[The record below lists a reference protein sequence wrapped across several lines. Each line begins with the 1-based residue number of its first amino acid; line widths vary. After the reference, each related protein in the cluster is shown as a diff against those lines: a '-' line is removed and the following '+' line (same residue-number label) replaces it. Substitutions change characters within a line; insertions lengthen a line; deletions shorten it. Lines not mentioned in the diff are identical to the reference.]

1 MAPPRKV
8 FVLQGE
14 RSTMPPMRVCY
25 ACDRTFESPRARCDC
40 GEPLWR
46 PIEPLVEWPTAS
58 DSRSV
63 WRYDAVLPASQ
74 PAGDLEAG
82 GAAVWRSHSLEGYAG
97 TRVWLAD
104 EGRNP
109 TGSFKDRGSA
119 VGVAAT
125 LEAGIDR
132 VGTVSHGNMARSV
145 AAHAAA
151 VGIDCTVL
159 VPADIAEERIRAIAR
174 FDPQIVR
181 VRGDYGRLYYDAL
194 ELGRRHGIQFLNSDV
209 PLRVAGQKTLVFDL
223 LERVP
228 SLDAIVLPVSS
239 GGNASAVWKGLL
251 ELRAGGLLESLP
263 RLYLTQAAAC
273 DPIVVAFRSGR
284 ERVDPAA
291 NVNETVAYSIANAD
305 PPSGTR
311 ALAAVRDTDG
321 AVLSVDDDAIL
332 EAQDRLA
339 RDAGVRVE
347 PASATTLA
355 GLRRLTERGEIDAD
369 ETVTCVLTGRGYG
382 GGGDVPMTP
391 IVDCEDLESVLE
403 SR

>member
-1 MAPPRKV
+1 
-8 FVLQGE
+8 
-14 RSTMPPMRVCY
+14 MPPMRVCY
-25 ACDRTFESPRARCDC
+25 ACERTFETPRARCDC

-46 PIEPLVEWPTAS
+46 PIEPLESCPS
-58 DSRSV
+58 DAGSSGRSI

-74 PAGDLEAG
+74 PTGDLEAG
-82 GAAVWRSHSLEGYAG
+82 GAAVWRSRSLESYAG
-97 TRVWLAD
+97 ANVWLAD

-132 VGTVSHGNMARSV
+132 VGTVSHGNMASSV

-151 VGIDCTVL
+151 AGIDCTVL

-181 VRGDYGRLYYDAL
+181 VHGDYGRLYYDAL

-209 PLRVAGQKTLVFDL
+209 PLRVAGQKTLAFDL
-223 LERVP
+223 LETVP

-263 RLYLTQAAAC
+263 RLYLIQAAAC
-273 DPIVVAFRSGR
+273 DPIAAAYRSDR
-284 ERVDPAA
+284 ERVDPASG
-291 NVNETVAYSIANAD
+291 VKETVAYSIANAD

-321 AVLSVDDDAIL
+321 AALSVDDDAIL

-347 PASATTLA
+347 PASATTVA
-355 GLRRLTERGEIDAD
+355 GLRRLTERGDVGPD
-369 ETVTCVLTGRGYG
+369 ETVACVLTGRGYG
-382 GGGDVPMTP
+382 GEGELPSAPV
-391 IVDCEDLESVLE
+391 VDREDLESSLDSE
-403 SR
+403 